1 MRILYLTPGCF
12 DKGGISRYCRYQ
24 ITALRELV
32 GSENV
37 RVLSLLGPDE
47 NSFEEPFRTTFYSGN
62 VALRGKTTLVREAL
76 KHVLHWR
83 PNVIWSA
90 HVNMSGL
97 ANVLTVFRRGAVVE
111 NIYGLE
117 VWSRKRVDAAWGLK
131 RSPFVISDCHHTANY
146 AKEHKL
152 VSGNLEVVWDCV
164 AVDRFSPGR
173 ATSAVL
179 EKYGI
184 PSPDSGVNILTL
196 GRMVKMGA
204 SHKGY
209 ERLFEVFRCISDAV
223 SNARLIYAGR
233 GDLVDILRNK
243 AAKNG
248 LSDRVFFTG
257 SIDERDLVDVYRS
270 AHLFSL
276 VSDCGEGRGE
286 GIPLTPL
293 EASACGLP
301 IIVGNQDG
309 SQEAVVDGETGFV
322 VGPFDLELHAERI
335 RYLAINGPER
345 RKMGGKSA
353 DRARAIFSYAVFKER
368 HRELLAGWFP

>member
-1 MRILYLTPGCF
+1 MKILYLTPGCF

-47 NSFEEPFRTTFYSGN
+47 NSFEQSFETTFYSGRVGLGGK
-62 VALRGKTTLVREAL
+62 VALVREAL
-76 KHVLHWR
+76 KYLLRWR
-83 PNVIWSA
+83 PDVVWSA

-97 ANVLTVFRRGAVVE
+97 ANVLATLRRVAVIE

-117 VWSRKRVDAAWGLK
+117 VWSRKRADAAWGLK
-131 RSPFVISDCHHTANY
+131 RSQFVISDCHHTANY
-146 AKEHKL
+146 AKTHKL
-152 VSGNLEVVWDCV
+152 ISGNLEVVWDCV
-164 AVDRFSPGR
+164 AIDRFSPGR
-173 ATSAVL
+173 VMRGVL

-196 GRMVKMGA
+196 GRMVKLGA

-209 ERLFEVFRCISDAV
+209 ERLFEVFRRISDAV
-223 SNARLIYAGR
+223 PNARLIYAGR
-233 GDLVDILRNK
+233 GDLVGILRNK
-243 AAKNG
+243 AVEKG

-257 SIDERDLVDVYRS
+257 SVDECDLVDVYRS

-301 IIVGNQDG
+301 VIVGDQDG
-309 SQEAVVDGETGFV
+309 SQEAVADGETGFV
-322 VGPFDLELHAERI
+322 VDPFDLDQHANRI
-335 RYLAINGPER
+335 RYLATNEVER
-345 RKMGGKSA
+345 GKMGAKSA
-353 DRARAIFSYAVFKER
+353 DRARALFSYTVFREK
-368 HRELLAGWFP
+368 HRQLLEAWFP